1 MGRIA
6 TILAGAFCAA
16 GLSGCVERR
25 FIIES
30 NPPGALVYV
39 DGQQKGATPLELPF
53 DHYGWHE
60 FTLVKEGFETK
71 TYRERVRA
79 PWFEWFPLDFFSE
92 NVYPGHVQDNRR
104 LLFDLELLQ
113 QPRTEDLLNQAKIL
127 RDRGAAVSAAPPMP
141 E

>member
-1 MGRIA
+1 MGRFA
-6 TILAGAFCAA
+6 MFLVGAVSAA
-16 GLSGCVERR
+16 ALSGCVERR

-53 DHYGWHE
+53 DNYGKHE

-71 TYRERVRA
+71 AYTQRIRM

-92 NVYPGHVQDNRR
+92 NVYPKHIQDNRR
-104 LLFDLELLQ
+104 LLFDLELMR
-113 QPRTEDLLNQAKIL
+113 QPRTEDVVNQGELLRQRGQAI
-127 RDRGAAVSAAPPMP
+127 PTP
-141 E
+141 EPRPE